1 MPHPALITAIRDG
14 SLEQVQSIL
23 SSKTYSYPV
32 TAGKQKWTPLHFAAY
47 SENLSI
53 LNLLLTSPP
62 FTSDI
67 TATEIKDGFTPLHK
81 AVEKGWIDGIK
92 LLLENGADIEA
103 KTEKSRSTP
112 LILAVKFG
120 HLETVRVLLE
130 SKAKVKCYNSNGMS
144 PVLTAAEKGH
154 FEILKLLWDWLGPKG
169 VDEIKNDGNNVGRTA
184 LFLALKGGHAG
195 IAKFL
200 IENKVD
206 VRISG
211 DDGWGPIHAAVQ
223 YGNGEE
229 GLEVLRLLLKEGP
242 FLNSKIVETGYTPL
256 HLAAANGDFSYVNE
270 LVGAGARLYMTSKMK
285 HTPLYTA
292 VRFGKEEEEVEKI
305 VELLVKEGADL
316 GVRDSFGMG
325 IRSMAKQKGWKKLE
339 TRAEL
344 Y

>member
-1 MPHPALITAIRDG
+1 MPYPALITAIRDG
-14 SLEQVQSIL
+14 SPEQVQSIL

-67 TATEIKDGFTPLHK
+67 TATETKDGFTPLHK

-130 SKAKVKCYNSNGMS
+130 AKAKVKCYNSSGMS

-154 FEILKLLWDWLGPKG
+154 FEILKLLWDRLGPKG
-169 VDEIKNDGNNVGRTA
+169 VDEIKNDGNSVGRTA
-184 LFLALKGGHAG
+184 LFLALKGGHADT
-195 IAKFL
+195 AKFL
-200 IENKVD
+200 IENNVD

-211 DDGWGPIHAAVQ
+211 DDGWSPIHAAVQ

-229 GLEVLRLLLKEGP
+229 GLEVLKLLLKEGP

-256 HLAAANGDFSYVNE
+256 HLAAAKGDFSYVNE
-270 LVGAGARLYMTSKMK
+270 LVGAGARLYMTILQFRAAKIQS
-285 HTPLYTA
+285 PLPKNTEILTS
-292 VRFGKEEEEVEKI
+292 R
-305 VELLVKEGADL
+305 
-316 GVRDSFGMG
+316 
-325 IRSMAKQKGWKKLE
+325 
-339 TRAEL
+339 TRLDPMLA
-344 Y
+344 